1 MWSGKNLK
9 AKARAIIKNRY
20 GGSVLAS
27 FLRFLA
33 NGMVLA
39 TCIEGGMPIITLL
52 GLLVTVP
59 LPKIINGGGFILW
72 LTYFAL
78 FISTTIAAI
87 IIAIPIHVF
96 VTNPI
101 SVGCSRYFL
110 SDRSQTVISCL
121 KFSFTKDIYKET
133 ILTMVFRNLYIFLW
147 SLLFIIPGIYKSYQ
161 YRMVPYLL
169 AENPHL
175 DHKRALNISTFMM
188 EGEKQKVFKMD
199 LLFFFLNLA
208 SIFLLAI
215 PTILYIGP
223 YRHQTNA
230 ELYKALH
237 YKIEFFQYAEHVNR

>member
-9 AKARAIIKNRY
+9 AKAQANIKNSY

-39 TCIEGGMPIITLL
+39 TCIEGGMPILSLL
-52 GLLVTVP
+52 SLLLVVP
-59 LPKIINGGGFILW
+59 LPKIIDGGAFILW
-72 LTYFAL
+72 LIYFAL

-110 SDRSQTVISCL
+110 SDRSQTKVSCL
-121 KFSFTKDIYKET
+121 KSYFIKGIYKKI
-133 ILTMVFRNLYIFLW
+133 ILTMFLRNLFIFLW

-169 AENPHL
+169 AEDPHL

-199 LLFFFLNLA
+199 LSFFFLNLA

-237 YKIEFFQYAEHVNR
+237 YKIEFFQYAEQANN